1 MSDKTIK
8 GLTKVLKD
16 LEKFGSESKKE
27 VEEITKISSMDIV
40 ADAKAFAPKNLGKLA
55 QSIIF
60 TKVGEADYKVVVNSP
75 YGAYV
80 EFGTG
85 AKVRVPAE
93 LQDVASQ
100 FKGKKG
106 GSFEQGLQG
115 IKDWCKNKGI
125 PESAAYPIFMSILL
139 NHIFWLTFLITLL
152 NLLNIVFDP
161 LQMPDINTAVV
172 LDLFAI
178 YS

>member
-1 MSDKTIK
+1 MSDKNIK

-60 TKVGEADYKVVVNSP
+60 TKVGDADYKVVVNSP

-125 PESAAYPIFMSILL
+125 PESAAYPIFMSILRKGQEPQPYL
-139 NHIFWLTFLITLL
+139 YPAFIKGRKQYLKDLKELLKRLTKKY
-152 NLLNIVFDP
+152 D
-161 LQMPDINTAVV
+161 
-172 LDLFAI
+172 
-178 YS
+178 